1 MGMDQGHR
9 KAKAVKGVPVR
20 YSIGLALPCLIE
32 KQPEAAGIIRVFKTQ
47 TKQQNVGT
55 GSTEDD
61 RC

>member
-32 KQPEAAGIIRVFKTQ
+32 KQTEAAGII
-47 TKQQNVGT
+47 
-55 GSTEDD
+55 
-61 RC
+61 